1 MFKLGIIEESVS
13 DRTVLEELKPY
24 FYSQRIE
31 NVPEDECPIWH
42 TNEYHIDDNDIIII
56 CEMLKGYVLP
66 TWYIHAF
73 NRKILYVILQGKY
86 FKISRHRNKSWE
98 DMIEYGVNKANVERK
113 YLENIPLHIWMK
125 RT

>member
-56 CEMLKGYVLP
+56 CEMLKDYVLP

-86 FKISRHRNKSWE
+86 FKISRHKNKSWE

-113 YLENIPLHIWMK
+113 YLENIPLHI
-125 RT
+125 